1 MKANMTE
8 AEGVAASRYSD
19 RIMGVA
25 ECDLRDALVLENA
38 MRWEAGT
45 GYNPGTLD
53 HLSASEFDA
62 EVLAT
67 KAAFAARP
75 DLKAEMVG
83 EAEAEGLIPA
93 TGV

>member
-1 MKANMTE
+1 MKTN
-8 AEGVAASRYSD
+8 RYSE
-19 RIMGVA
+19 RIMEVA

-53 HLSASEFDA
+53 HLSASEFDT

-75 DLKAEMVG
+75 DLKAEMVS
-83 EAEAEGLIPA
+83 EAEAEGLITA
-93 TGV
+93 AGV